1 MSESDPVDEERG
13 AARDEGGVR
22 RMTQQSA
29 RRRHAAAS
37 AEHRHCAAACADPI
51 AVAIRHFTATP
62 PDTLAARVAP
72 SPRFSRPPRP
82 PRSLFPPRHAS
93 LSALSQPMRT
103 LSDSSYTLARTKL
116 LRPSCFTGHP
126 TAPRLAHRA
135 RSLVAHRADAR
146 RALP

>member
-1 MSESDPVDEERG
+1 MTSVTNIRDNGLRMSESDPVDEERG

-82 PRSLFPPRHAS
+82 PRSLFPPRHAT
-93 LSALSQPMRT
+93 SAARPDQPR
-103 LSDSSYTLARTKL
+103 A
-116 LRPSCFTGHP
+116 P
-126 TAPRLAHRA
+126 APRLVVCFVAANAH
-135 RSLVAHRADAR
+135 
-146 RALP
+146 ALR